1 MIAVLVKR
9 LTGLPV
15 VTTVHSDYRLD
26 YLQNIFKMFSFG
38 LINMVSLRFIDFHIA
53 VSKTS
58 RQCLLKESSVLKT
71 YLPFTM
77 ALISTRKLIL
87 CQKRS
92 F

>member
-38 LINMVSLRFIDFHIA
+38 LINMVH
-53 VSKTS
+53 
-58 RQCLLKESSVLKT
+58 
-71 YLPFTM
+71 
-77 ALISTRKLIL
+77 
-87 CQKRS
+87 
-92 F
+92 